1 MPIQNT
7 NALLANNSSDDL
19 NRYGFVRT
27 SLFHYLTITDDEKQI
42 FNSNGPVE
50 SKPNLVFY
58 QENAE
63 TKVMLD
69 YSGSSEKD
77 KKYLDILFNGLN
89 DFSGLSFS
97 NASYLD
103 EKNGV
108 DKSYDLNLYFREY
121 KNNILFAKTTTTVAS
136 TDLQKVFEGDY
147 FIDVPII
154 TSTSSW
160 ENKNIATN
168 SLLISINPKSEN
180 NFSSR
185 YIEPG
190 DLIEIINP
198 NSQNNNNKYEILE
211 VSNINNKEIIKLKT
225 KAISESLIGSS
236 TIINFYAKT
245 KIKNPTQDLFDNTV
259 TGCCLN
265 TNTNQYYNKTTQYE
279 CYLRANGSF
288 NFTQNKTCTSSDIPV
303 NNVYLNTVITSS
315 NNANVVNVN
324 NDLLYANAIFDV
336 IIGLIESTTPS
347 VSIFLSTATPQSGIP
362 IQKIENKT
370 ITLKPQN
377 VFVFRQTTSVPPG
390 YNLRLSTTQDTFTS
404 YTENTFGFTPIIGY
418 NGYLGLSTLQETTLY
433 LFVEPATTNSSQIFT
448 GYTIKINNF

>member
-27 SLFHYLTITDDEKQI
+27 GLFHYLTITDDEKEI

-69 YSGSSEKD
+69 YSGASEKD

-103 EKNGV
+103 EKNGL
-108 DKSYDLNLYFREY
+108 DKSYDLNLFFREY

-147 FIDVPII
+147 FIDVPTI

-168 SLLISINPKSEN
+168 SLLISINAVKT
-180 NFSSR
+180 FC
-185 YIEPG
+185 
-190 DLIEIINP
+190 IIAMM
-198 NSQNNNNKYEILE
+198 I
-211 VSNINNKEIIKLKT
+211 T
-225 KAISESLIGSS
+225 
-236 TIINFYAKT
+236 
-245 KIKNPTQDLFDNTV
+245 
-259 TGCCLN
+259 
-265 TNTNQYYNKTTQYE
+265 
-279 CYLRANGSF
+279 
-288 NFTQNKTCTSSDIPV
+288 
-303 NNVYLNTVITSS
+303 VYL
-315 NNANVVNVN
+315 
-324 NDLLYANAIFDV
+324 LLW
-336 IIGLIESTTPS
+336 
-347 VSIFLSTATPQSGIP
+347 
-362 IQKIENKT
+362 
-370 ITLKPQN
+370 
-377 VFVFRQTTSVPPG
+377 
-390 YNLRLSTTQDTFTS
+390 
-404 YTENTFGFTPIIGY
+404 
-418 NGYLGLSTLQETTLY
+418 
-433 LFVEPATTNSSQIFT
+433 
-448 GYTIKINNF
+448 IK

>member
-27 SLFHYLTITDDEKQI
+27 SLFHYLTITDDEKEI

-58 QENAE
+58 EENAE

-69 YSGSSEKD
+69 YSGASEKD

-103 EKNGV
+103 EKNGL
-108 DKSYDLNLYFREY
+108 DKSYNLNLFFREY

-265 TNTNQYYNKTTQYE
+265 TDTNQYYNKTTQYE

-315 NNANVVNVN
+315 NNPNVVNVN

-347 VSIFLSTATPQSGIP
+347 VSIFLSTATPQNGIP
-362 IQKIENKT
+362 IQKIEDKS

-390 YNLRLSTTQDTFTS
+390 YNLRLSTTQDTFTP

>member
-27 SLFHYLTITDDEKQI
+27 GLFHYLTITDDEKEI

-69 YSGSSEKD
+69 YSGASEKD

-303 NNVYLNTVITSS
+303 NSVYLNTVITSS
-315 NNANVVNVN
+315 NNQNVVNVN

-336 IIGLIESTTPS
+336 IIGLIEFTTPS
-347 VSIFLSTATPQSGIP
+347 VSIFLSTATPQNGIP

-433 LFVEPATTNSSQIFT
+433 LFIEPATSNSSQIFT

>member
-69 YSGSSEKD
+69 YSGASEKD

-147 FIDVPII
+147 FIDVPTI

-303 NNVYLNTVITSS
+303 NSVYLNTVITSS

-336 IIGLIESTTPS
+336 IIGLIEFTTPS
-347 VSIFLSTATPQSGIP
+347 VSIFLSTATPQNGIP

-433 LFVEPATTNSSQIFT
+433 LFIEPATTNSSQIFT